1 MKWKLPPKIKIYE
14 ALGAIADER
23 VEISG
28 NQAKVWSSSG
38 QKFYE
43 VSYDPQAKKIYA
55 NDNGSYW
62 RGYLGYPA
70 ISFLML
76 INLVPFAENL
86 AQELKGIKWKEV
98 NQSFGN
104 DFTKTEKY
112 LADLVGKN
120 GGDFK
125 QHSDF
130 ADKVLVALDRL
141 TLGKPSILKKPP
153 AGD

>member
-1 MKWKLPPKIKIYE
+1 MKWKLPPKVKVYE

-28 NQAKVWSSSG
+28 NQAKVFSSSG
-38 QKFYE
+38 GKYYE
-43 VSYDPQAKKIYA
+43 VVYDPQTKQIAA

-70 ISFLML
+70 IAFLML
-76 INLVPFAENL
+76 NGLLAFDEKL
-86 AQELKGIKWKEV
+86 AQLLRGIKWKDI
-98 NQSFGN
+98 NQSFEN
-104 DFTKTEKY
+104 DFAKTENY
-112 LADLVGKN
+112 LAEFVTKN
-120 GGDFK
+120 GGDFR

-130 ADKVLVALDRL
+130 ADKIMTSLDRL

-153 AGD
+153 TGY